1 MPYPNTLLLSQS
13 NNRLLQEELDYDR
26 ILLAYEHMKLLS
38 DLNYEQRKIYDA
50 VIGSV
55 TENKGGV
62 YFVYGHGG
70 TGKTYLWRTLIC
82 RLRSE
87 GKIVIVVASSGIAAL
102 LLPGGRTA
110 HSRFQIPINVT
121 DSSTCAFKQGS
132 HLAKLLKMLNQM
144 MMMICRSNCFANESD
159 ILNTRLINLQRTTFE
174 TFSLPFL
181 YDS

>member
-1 MPYPNTLLLSQS
+1 MDFELELLSEDILHRERRILRYEDLHLSDLQLQEYALCDIERLLNKNARSLREFETMPYPNTLLLSQS

-26 ILLAYEHMKLLS
+26 ILLADEHMKLLS

-87 GKIVIVVASSGIAAL
+87 GKIVIAVAIWDCSIVVTWWKNCSFEVS
-102 LLPGGRTA
+102 
-110 HSRFQIPINVT
+110 NT
-121 DSSTCAFKQGS
+121 DKCNRY
-132 HLAKLLKMLNQM
+132 LNL
-144 MMMICRSNCFANESD
+144 RV
-159 ILNTRLINLQRTTFE
+159 
-174 TFSLPFL
+174 
-181 YDS
+181 